1 MDFSATLVH
10 IFQSVSIDISVCR
23 PNWHRNFV
31 GLHEALNFFNDS
43 PFMLTGPGGLGYGV
57 YPGSTD
63 DIVGRVIALNF
74 LVFLVLFVLY
84 VWYRIYTSPECSR
97 GGARRN
103 GTNNNTD
110 TPGWYL
116 AMK

>member
-1 MDFSATLVH
+1 M
-10 IFQSVSIDISVCR
+10 
-23 PNWHRNFV
+23 
-31 GLHEALNFFNDS
+31 GLFYTQAIHFL
-43 PFMLTGPGGLGYGV
+43 PTGPGGFGYGV

-103 GTNNNTD
+103 GTNSNTD
-110 TPGWYL
+110 TPGWWP
-116 AMK
+116 

>member
-1 MDFSATLVH
+1 MGLFYTQQAIHFLMTLP
-10 IFQSVSIDISVCR
+10 S
-23 PNWHRNFV
+23 
-31 GLHEALNFFNDS
+31 
-43 PFMLTGPGGLGYGV
+43 TGPGGFGYGV

-97 GGARRN
+97 GGARRT
-103 GTNNNTD
+103 GTNSNTD
-110 TPGWYL
+110 TPGL
-116 AMK
+116 VSGHKNKRH

>member
-1 MDFSATLVH
+1 MLAALFYCK
-10 IFQSVSIDISVCR
+10 IM
-23 PNWHRNFV
+23 
-31 GLHEALNFFNDS
+31 GLFYTQAIHFL
-43 PFMLTGPGGLGYGV
+43 PTGPGGFGYGV

-97 GGARRN
+97 GGARRT
-103 GTNNNTD
+103 GTNSNTD
-110 TPGWYL
+110 PPGMYL
-116 AMK
+116 AININDTEF